1 MIVIHLETKFA
12 SSTSRNALTE
22 LVQTSESHSL
32 ITKIYPTS
40 TVEQNFQKLDQDIT
54 EVVFYEPIHFLEFK
68 LPDHYSQH
76 HWIGLLQL

>member
-12 SSTSRNALTE
+12 SFTSRNALTE
-22 LVQTSESHSL
+22 LVQTSESHIL

-54 EVVFYEPIHFLEFK
+54 EAVFYEPIHFLEFE
-68 LPDHYSQH
+68 LPDRYSQH